1 MANRKHSK
9 IDSFPTSLK
18 DEVEFMIQSDYTYQ
32 EIVEYIKQNGYDV
45 SLTSV
50 YRYANN
56 LNTSLK
62 QLKMVQENF
71 KAINEELRRYPD
83 MDTGDGIIR
92 LLSHQI
98 LERVQNMDSE
108 DLKDVDVLKLMKEA
122 NALIRTAAYKSK
134 VDISNK
140 DIMEAGYEK
149 VKVLVF
155 DAMQKEEPE
164 LYEKVSEFL
173 NKKVDV
179 IKEGAN

>member
-18 DEVEFMIQSDYTYQ
+18 DEVEFMMQSDYTYKD
-32 EIVEYIKQNGYDV
+32 IVEHIKNSGYDI

-50 YRYANN
+50 YRHAKN
-56 LNTSLK
+56 LNASLK

-71 KAINEELRRYPD
+71 KAINEELRKYPD
-83 MDTGDGIIR
+83 LDTGDGIIR

-98 LERVQNMDSE
+98 LERVQNMEQE
-108 DLKDVDVLKLMKEA
+108 DLKDVDILKLMKEA
-122 NALIRTAAYKSK
+122 NALIRTASYKSK

-140 DIMEAGYEK
+140 DIFEAGYEK
-149 VKVLVF
+149 VKALVF

-164 LYEKVSEFL
+164 LYAKVSEFL
-173 NKKVDV
+173 NKKVDI
-179 IKEGAN
+179 IKEGAE